1 MCCDRNNL
9 GNNNVEP
16 LLYDEIA
23 VDFLNEIVIQI
34 NNNNPNFYN
43 ECYCDTNNNDILD
56 PLELSYLEWEFS
68 NSNDINYLIGI
79 EFIESGEFIDSIP
92 LSIQN
97 INSLKNITIQNSQI
111 TEIPIELFS
120 LTNLNAMNF
129 SNNEINF
136 LPNMFDLLDSSFRI
150 IDFSNNN
157 LFSIPSS
164 IFDLSE
170 IEFINFN
177 NNMIESLPLEICNL
191 NPAISVSL
199 LENNLCIQDNVPE
212 CFQENIEFQTK
223 CYSEIDINGLDALID
238 SNNILIE
245 DCNCDINNNGL
256 IDAFEFGEQTWQKWN
271 ENSKLIELKV
281 LGISEFPQV
290 SYESLTAM
298 KNLNISNNNIDFIY
312 PEISFL
318 TSLENLDLSYNLIT
332 TLPDELST
340 LSNLNNLF
348 LNNND
353 SLSFI
358 PSLTGLDIIDISY
371 TNLFCE
377 NGVYDEYQLE
387 QFNNSN
393 SMIIGAYMQYCY
405 MKPDLAFLNDLI
417 IENGF
422 TTNWDTLGL
431 QVWESGRLFEFELTN
446 NVNIDSI
453 PLSIGNLTEIVIL
466 NFSGDNIHF
475 IPDSISN
482 LSKLRNLNLSNNKL
496 DTIQFSMSNFNEL
509 TAIDFSSN
517 EIFNFPESV
526 CELPIIEINFE
537 NNRICDDS
545 EPPCTVLNWDIQ
557 IETQRCKNANDIAFI
572 NQLMSENKIDDIYNN
587 FGIQSWQYI
596 MNEELERL
604 VSISHTGGIHSED
617 TIIILPNNISNA
629 VYLDTLKLVNHSIEI
644 FPNELFSLSNLSV
657 LNMQSNNLTE
667 VVNLINGLELLK
679 YLNLSQNQLVNLP
692 DEITELEFLFE
703 LDLSDNQLDD
713 LPELIG
719 ELLEL
724 KYLDISD
731 NLLTNLP
738 SSIADL
744 TQLIYL
750 DISGNQ
756 IDSIPESWC
765 EGLNIDWE
773 DPNQF
778 IFEDNNLCND
788 VDIPSCITI
797 DLLNQNCD

>member
-1 MCCDRNNL
+1 MNCDRNNL
-9 GNNNVEP
+9 GNNNIEP

-23 VDFLNEIVIQI
+23 VEFLNEIVIQI

-68 NSNDINYLIGI
+68 NNNETNYLIGI
-79 EFIESGEFIDSIP
+79 EFIESGKYIDSIP
-92 LSIQN
+92 SSIQN

-120 LTNLNAMNF
+120 LANLNAMNL

-136 LPNMFDLLDSSFRI
+136 IPNMFDLLDSNFRI

-157 LFSIPSS
+157 LLSIPSS
-164 IFDLSE
+164 IFNLPE
-170 IEFINFN
+170 IQFINFN

-191 NPAISVSL
+191 NPVISVSL
-199 LENNLCIQDNVPE
+199 LENNLCIQENVPE
-212 CFQENIEFQTK
+212 CVQENIEFQTK
-223 CYSEIDINGLDALID
+223 CYSEIDIIGLNAIID

-245 DCNCDINNNGL
+245 DCDCDINFNGL
-256 IDAFEFGEQTWQKWN
+256 IDAFELGEQTWQKWN
-271 ENSKLIELKV
+271 ENAKLIELKV

-290 SYESLTAM
+290 SYESFTA
-298 KNLNISNNNIDFIY
+298 LEDLDLSNNNIDFIY
-312 PEISFL
+312 SEISYL
-318 TSLENLDLSYNLIT
+318 TALENLNLSHNLLIT
-332 TLPDELST
+332 LPEELST

-353 SLSFI
+353 SLNFI
-358 PSLTGLDIIDISY
+358 PSLDELEIINISY

-377 NGVYDEYQLE
+377 NGVYDESQLE
-387 QFNNSN
+387 QFNNSV
-393 SMIIGAYMQYCY
+393 IVGAYMQYCY
-405 MKPDLAFLNDLI
+405 MEPDLAFLNDLI

-422 TTNWDTLGL
+422 TANWDTLGI
-431 QVWESGRLFEFELTN
+431 QVWGNGRLFEFELKN

-453 PLSIGNLTEIVIL
+453 PPSIGNLSDLTIL
-466 NFSGDNIHF
+466 NFSGNNIHF
-475 IPDSISN
+475 LSDSISN
-482 LSKLRNLNLSNNKL
+482 LSKLRILNLSNNKL

-509 TAIDFSSN
+509 TALDFSSN
-517 EIFNFPESV
+517 DIYSFPESV
-526 CELPIIEINFE
+526 CDLPIIEINFE
-537 NNRICDDS
+537 NNRICDDT

-572 NQLMSENKIDDIYNN
+572 NQLMSENDIDNDYNN
-587 FGIQSWQYI
+587 FGVQSWQNI
-596 MNEELERL
+596 LNEDLERL
-604 VSISHTGGIHSED
+604 VSFQHIGGIHSED
-617 TIIILPNNISNA
+617 TILIIPSSISGA
-629 VYLDTLKLVNHSIEI
+629 DYLDTLELVNHSIEI
-644 FPNELFSLSNLSV
+644 FPDELFTLSNLSI

-667 VVNLINGLELLK
+667 VASLINELQVLTQ
-679 YLNLSQNQLVNLP
+679 LNLSQNNLKKLP
-692 DEITELEFLFE
+692 NEIAELETLIK
-703 LDLSDNQLDD
+703 LDLSDNELDS

-719 ELLEL
+719 ELLDLE
-724 KYLDISD
+724 YLDISD

-738 SSIADL
+738 TSIEEL
-744 TQLIYL
+744 SQLIYL

-765 EGLNIDWE
+765 VELSIDWD

-788 VDIPSCITI
+788 DEFPSCITI